1 MREGGG
7 GGGEYRTWIARDPTR
22 RNPRCDASILIAF
35 RVEIVC
41 FQEIRLMMDR
51 WMDRWMDR
59 GQSDVKL
66 LQFH

>member
-7 GGGEYRTWIARDPTR
+7 GGGEYRTWIARDLTR

-51 WMDRWMDR
+51 WMDR
-59 GQSDVKL
+59 GQSYVKL